1 MSSQASLAT
10 LRDEEFVRLTVE
22 AEELMEQ
29 FNAFGSRLDPDS
41 AAYRAYLAR
50 LNAHAAALS
59 AYVARRT

>member
-29 FNAFGSRLDPDS
+29 LNAFGSRLDPDP
-41 AAYRAYLAR
+41 AAYRVYLAR

-59 AYVARRT
+59 AYIARRT